1 MNFKSNN
8 LKEFRITTGL
18 LIDVRS
24 PDEYYKGHMPNSIN
38 IPIFNN
44 EERSIIGKKYKIY
57 GREVAVREGFKIIEN
72 KIEKLIKKFI
82 CIKNEYII
90 SNIDKFSI
98 DNDIRIYCARGGM
111 RSQSMHWLLDKFD
124 YPCITLNGG
133 YKTYRNWVLSNFEQK
148 QKIIVIGGKT
158 GTRKTKLLNKL
169 KTLDYQIL
177 DFESLANHRG
187 SSFGGL
193 GMKDQPT
200 NEQYENL
207 IAEELYKFNKK
218 DYIFVEAESPNIG
231 KNRIPH
237 ELYKQ
242 MKISKRIEIIRDE
255 KIRIR
260 ELINTYSQYQKND
273 LKESVLKISK
283 RLGPQRTKFAIYS
296 IDNEDWENVCKSVL
310 DYYDRC
316 YEYELKDKVNVK
328 ILDMKLR
335 SDNEIIN
342 EIINIYQYLN

>member
-1 MNFKSNN
+1 MNFKSND
-8 LKEFRITTGL
+8 LKEFRKTKGL

-44 EERSIIGKKYKIY
+44 EERSIIGKKYKNS
-57 GREVAVREGFKIIEN
+57 GRENAVREGFKIIEN
-72 KIEKLIKKFI
+72 KIDKLIKKI
-82 CIKNEYII
+82 ILIKKEFLI
-90 SNIDKFSI
+90 SNIDEFS
-98 DNDIRIYCARGGM
+98 NDKNIKIYCARGGM
-111 RSQSMHWLLDKFD
+111 RSQSMFWLLEKFN
-124 YPCITLNGG
+124 YHCVTLNGG
-133 YKTYRNWVLSNFEQK
+133 YKIYRNWVLNSFEDK

-158 GTRKTKLLNKL
+158 GTRKTKIINKL
-169 KTLDYQIL
+169 KSLDYQIL

-187 SSFGGL
+187 STFGGL
-193 GMKDQPT
+193 GMKEQPT

-207 IAEELYKFNKK
+207 IAEELNKFNQKK
-218 DYIFVEAESPNIG
+218 FIFVEAESPNIG

-242 MKISKRIEIIRDE
+242 MKNSRRFEIIRDQR
-255 KIRIR
+255 IRIR
-260 ELINTYSQYQKND
+260 ELVNTYSIYQKND

-283 RLGPQRTKFAIYS
+283 RLGPQRTKSAIDS

-316 YEYELKDKVNVK
+316 YEHELKNKVDVK
-328 ILDMKLR
+328 ILDMKLCT
-335 SDNEIIN
+335 DNEIIN
-342 EIINIYQYLN
+342 EIIKNISIY

>member
-8 LKEFRITTGL
+8 LKEFRKTKGP

-44 EERSIIGKKYKIY
+44 EERSIIGKKYKLS
-57 GREVAVREGFKIIEN
+57 GREIAVREGFKIMEN
-72 KIEKLIKKFI
+72 KIDNLIEEFILIKEKFF
-82 CIKNEYII
+82 NST
-90 SNIDKFSI
+90 SNKFSCKENI
-98 DNDIRIYCARGGM
+98 KIYCARGGM
-111 RSQSMHWLLDKFD
+111 RSQSMFWLLEKFK
-124 YPCITLNGG
+124 YPCVTLNGG
-133 YKTYRNWVLSNFEQK
+133 YKTYRNWVLNCFKDK

-158 GTRKTKLLNKL
+158 GTRKTKILKKL
-169 KTLDYQIL
+169 KSLEYQII

-193 GMKDQPT
+193 GMIDQPT

-207 IAEELYKFNKK
+207 ISEDLDKCNKLK
-218 DYIFVEAESPNIG
+218 YVFVEAESPNIG

-242 MKISKRIEIIRDE
+242 MRNSKRIEIIRDE
-255 KIRIR
+255 RIRID
-260 ELINTYSQYQKND
+260 ELVNTYSKYEKND
-273 LKESVLKISK
+273 LKNSVLRISK
-283 RLGPQRTKFAIYS
+283 RLGPQRTKYAIDS
-296 IDNEDWENVCKSVL
+296 IEKEDWENVCKSVL

-316 YEYELKDKVNVK
+316 YEHELSSKKDVK
-328 ILDMKLR
+328 FLKMEGKTDI
-335 SDNEIIN
+335 EIIK
-342 EIINIYQYLN
+342 EILNTITT

>member
-1 MNFKSNN
+1 MNFKSNA
-8 LKEFRITTGL
+8 LKEFRKTKGL

-44 EERSIIGKKYKIY
+44 QERSIIGKKYKIS
-57 GREVAVREGFKIIEN
+57 GREIAVREGFKIIAN
-72 KIEKLIKKFI
+72 KIDKLLNKFI
-82 CIKNEYII
+82 LIKNEFLI
-90 SNIDKFSI
+90 STEEYLSNEKNIK
-98 DNDIRIYCARGGM
+98 IYCARGGM
-111 RSQSMHWLLDKFD
+111 RSQSMFWLLEKFN

-133 YKTYRNWVLSNFEQK
+133 YKTYRNWVLNSFEDK

-158 GTRKTKLLNKL
+158 GTRKTKILNKL
-169 KTLDYQIL
+169 KSLEFQIL
-177 DFESLANHRG
+177 DFELLANHRG

-207 IAEELYKFNKK
+207 IAEDLDKFNKK
-218 DYIFVEAESPNIG
+218 DFIFVEAESPNIG

-237 ELYKQ
+237 EFYKQ
-242 MKISKRIEIIRDE
+242 MKNSKRIEIIRDE
-255 KIRIR
+255 KIRIK
-260 ELINTYSQYQKND
+260 ELVNTYSKYKKND
-273 LKESVLKISK
+273 LKESVFKISK
-283 RLGPQRTKFAIYS
+283 RLGPQRTKSAINF

-316 YEYELKDKVNVK
+316 YEHELKEKEDVK
-328 ILDMKLR
+328 ILNMELR

-342 EIINIYQYLN
+342 EILKIISIY

>member
-1 MNFKSNN
+1 MNFQSND
-8 LKEFRITTGL
+8 LKEFRKTKGL
-18 LIDVRS
+18 LVDVRS

-44 EERSIIGKKYKIY
+44 EERSIIGKKYKIS
-57 GREVAVREGFKIIEN
+57 GREIAVREGFKIIEN
-72 KIEKLIKKFI
+72 KIERLIKQFI
-82 CIKNEYII
+82 SFKKEFLISTEGEFSNNKNIK
-90 SNIDKFSI
+90 
-98 DNDIRIYCARGGM
+98 IYCARGGM
-111 RSQSMHWLLDKFD
+111 RSQSMLWLLEKFN

-133 YKTYRNWVLSNFEQK
+133 YKRYRNWVLNNFEDK

-158 GTRKTKLLNKL
+158 GTRKTKILNKL
-169 KTLDYQIL
+169 KSLGYQIL

-193 GMKDQPT
+193 GMKEQPT

-207 IAEELYKFNKK
+207 IAEDLNKFNKK
-218 DYIFVEAESPNIG
+218 NFIFVEAESPNIG

-242 MKISKRIEIIRDE
+242 MKNSKRIEIIRDE
-255 KIRIR
+255 SIRIK
-260 ELINTYSQYQKND
+260 ELINTYSKYQKKD
-273 LKESVLKISK
+273 LKESVIKISK
-283 RLGPQRTKFAIYS
+283 RLGPLRTKSAIDS
-296 IDNEDWENVCKSVL
+296 IDNESWENVCKSVL

-316 YEYELKDKVNVK
+316 YEHELKNKEDVK

-335 SDNEIIN
+335 SDLEIIE
-342 EIINIYQYLN
+342 EIIKIISL

>member
-8 LKEFRITTGL
+8 LKEFRKTKGL

-38 IPIFNN
+38 LPIFNN
-44 EERSIIGKKYKIY
+44 EERSIIGKKYKLF
-57 GREVAVREGFKIIEN
+57 GREIAVREGFKIIEN
-72 KIEKLIKKFI
+72 RIDKLIQKFI
-82 CIKNEYII
+82 LIKDEFLTSTRSELSNEM
-90 SNIDKFSI
+90 NIK
-98 DNDIRIYCARGGM
+98 IYCARGGM
-111 RSQSMHWLLDKFD
+111 RSQSMLWLLEKFK

-133 YKTYRNWVLSNFEQK
+133 YKTYRNWVLNCFK
-148 QKIIVIGGKT
+148 DKKKLIVIGGKT
-158 GTRKTKLLNKL
+158 GTRKTKILIKL
-169 KTLDYQIL
+169 KSLDYQIL

-193 GMKDQPT
+193 GMIEQPT

-207 IAEELYKFNKK
+207 ISEDLNKCNNLEF
-218 DYIFVEAESPNIG
+218 IFVEAESPNIG

-242 MKISKRIEIIRDE
+242 MKNSQRIEIIRDE
-255 KIRIR
+255 KTRID
-260 ELINTYSQYQKND
+260 ELVNTYSKYEKND
-273 LKESVLKISK
+273 LKESVLRISK
-283 RLGPQRTKFAIYS
+283 RLGPQRTKSAIDS

-316 YEYELKDKVNVK
+316 YEHELKDKKDVK
-328 ILDMKLR
+328 ILKMENKTDF
-335 SDNEIIN
+335 EIIN
-342 EIINIYQYLN
+342 EIIKSITT

>member
-1 MNFKSNN
+1 MNFKSND
-8 LKEFRITTGL
+8 LKEFRKTEGL

-44 EERSIIGKKYKIY
+44 EERSVVGKKYKIS
-57 GREVAVREGFKIIEN
+57 GREIAVREGFKIIEN
-72 KIEKLIKKFI
+72 KIDKLLKEFILIKKEFL
-82 CIKNEYII
+82 I
-90 SNIDKFSI
+90 STI
-98 DNDIRIYCARGGM
+98 DNYSNDNNIKIYCARGGM
-111 RSQSMHWLLDKFD
+111 RSQSMLWLLEKFN

-133 YKTYRNWVLSNFEQK
+133 YKTYRNWVLYRFKDK

-158 GTRKTKLLNKL
+158 GTRKTKILNKL
-169 KTLDYQIL
+169 KSLDYQIL

-193 GMKDQPT
+193 GMKEQPT

-207 IAEELYKFNKK
+207 IAENLHKMNK
-218 DYIFVEAESPNIG
+218 DNFIFVEAESPNIG
-231 KNRIPH
+231 KNRIPN
-237 ELYKQ
+237 ELFKQ
-242 MKISKRIEIIRDE
+242 MNNSKRIEIIRSE
-255 KIRIR
+255 SIRIK
-260 ELINTYSQYQKND
+260 ELINTYSKYQKND

-283 RLGPQRTKFAIYS
+283 RLGPQRTKSAIVS

-316 YEYELKDKVNVK
+316 YEHELKDKQDVR
-328 ILDMKLR
+328 ILDMKLKT
-335 SDNEIIN
+335 DAEIIN
-342 EIINIYQYLN
+342 EIIKTI